1 MVKNK
6 GILSLLE
13 LTVMLA
19 VFALAAALCL
29 QAFAQADR
37 ISRQAEATDRATAL
51 AQNAAEI
58 LQNAQGD
65 REALTAYYGGTT
77 TESGWQL
84 ALDPNWQPTTEAA
97 AFYLTV
103 TVSGTQAQIRITES
117 HAAEKPLIEFP
128 VGWQEG

>member
-1 MVKNK
+1 MKNK
-6 GILSLLE
+6 GILSLIE

-37 ISRQAEATDRATAL
+37 ISKQAEATDKAVAW

-58 LQNAQGD
+58 LQNAHGD
-65 REALTAYYGGTT
+65 TAALTAHYGGTA

-84 ALDPNWQPTTEAA
+84 ALDQSWQPTTEAA

-103 TVSGTQAQIRITES
+103 TINGTQAQIRITES
-117 HAAEKPLIEFP
+117 HATEELIALP

>member
-1 MVKNK
+1 MKNK
-6 GILSLLE
+6 GILSLIE

-37 ISRQAEATDRATAL
+37 LSRHTEATDQAIAL

-58 LQNAQGD
+58 LQSANGD
-65 REALTAYYGGTT
+65 TAALIEVYGGIATA
-77 TESGWQL
+77 SGWQL
-84 ALDPNWQPTTEAA
+84 DLDQDWQPTAEIASYYLTITVTEARA
-97 AFYLTV
+97 EICV
-103 TVSGTQAQIRITES
+103 TEARQTLE
-117 HAAEKPLIEFP
+117 PLAKFP